1 MAQKISIIVPIYNA
15 EKTLERCIESLVA
28 QVYRNIEILLIDDG
42 SKDNSL
48 AICRK
53 YADSDGRVRI
63 IEQTNNGVSS
73 ARNAGIDAAMGDYI
87 MFCDSDDWVE
97 PDWCYTMLMNFD
109 SKNFVMCGEY
119 IEGEQKILPQKV
131 LAAKEEGEKTKRTEF
146 YSLRNKM
153 FNVPWNKI
161 FSKDIINCNNI
172 RFSEELTNGED
183 LLFNVEYLA
192 CIPGD
197 IVLLDK
203 CCYHYTWPNTNS
215 LSRNV
220 PANYIEQC
228 NFLLKNLKKYIL
240 KIGIMSKEN
249 MAKFYTDFFYEYQ
262 KAVLKLLAD
271 KNIPLFQRWNMGN
284 KVMGSEEYQMC
295 ARNAKMSCHSF
306 FLYLNKMK
314 ICYPLWL
321 WCCAKKIKDNNLK

>member
-1 MAQKISIIVPIYNA
+1 MNQKISIIVPIYNA

-28 QVYRNIEILLIDDG
+28 QVYHNIEILLIDDG
-42 SKDNSL
+42 SKDSSL
-48 AICRK
+48 SICRK
-53 YADSDGRVRI
+53 YAASDGRIRI
-63 IEQTNNGVSS
+63 IEQTNQGVST

-97 PDWCYTMLMNFD
+97 PDWCHTMIDNFD
-109 SKNFVMCGEY
+109 SKNFIMCGEY
-119 IEGEQKILPQKV
+119 IEGEQNILPQKV
-131 LAAKEEGEKTKRTEF
+131 LATKKEKTKRTEF

-161 FSKDIINCNNI
+161 FSKAIIDCNNI
-172 RFSEELTNGED
+172 RFSEKLTNGED

-197 IVLLDK
+197 VILLDK

-228 NFLLKNLKKYIL
+228 NFLLKKLKKYIF
-240 KIGIMSKEN
+240 KIGIMTEEN
-249 MAKFYTDFFYEYQ
+249 MTEFYTDFFYEYQ
-262 KAVLKLLAD
+262 KAVLRLLTD
-271 KNIPLFQRWNMGN
+271 KNIPLCQRWNKGN

-295 ARNAKMSCHSF
+295 ARNARVACHGF
-306 FLYLNKMK
+306 FLHINKMK

-321 WCCAKKIKDNNLK
+321 WYCAKKIKDNNLK